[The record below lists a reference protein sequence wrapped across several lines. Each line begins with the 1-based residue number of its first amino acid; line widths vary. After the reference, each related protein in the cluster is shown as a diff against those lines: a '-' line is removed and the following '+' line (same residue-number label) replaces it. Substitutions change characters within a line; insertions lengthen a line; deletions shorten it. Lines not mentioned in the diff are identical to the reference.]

1 VSTAIRG
8 RVLLLV
14 KSDGVG
20 GVERLA
26 SSLVTLLS
34 DEDGLPCEVAVM
46 SRSDPGILAAERPVV
61 LETSVGRGPLRRII
75 QLRQL
80 RAKLR
85 GGEYE
90 AVVSFG
96 PSPNA
101 LNALATLGR
110 RRSRPAAIIAEV
122 GDPFIRRR
130 RRWNATW
137 MWTYRLADVLVVQ
150 TERLASEV
158 RPIRRRPRRVEV
170 IPNVVSPAV
179 PFVPPTS
186 RRERLIVGV
195 GRLVP
200 SKRYADLIEAF
211 ARLGPRA
218 DGWRLV
224 ILGDGDEHAALR
236 DTAERLA
243 VTQVVEIPGRVDAP
257 WEVLSTAAV
266 FVLCSQNEGFPTVL
280 LEAMA
285 SGCAIVSADCRFGPR
300 DVLEEGSSGVLYPVG
315 DVDRLVVALAD
326 VIGDERRRVALAE
339 GAHRRVVDFTGP
351 RIGRLWLDLIESTEP
366 PCPQPGPAPPNR

>member
-46 SRSDPGILAAERPVV
+46 SRSDPGILAAERPAV

-315 DVDRLVVALAD
+315 DVDRLVAALAD